1 VIPGYETRAIA
12 PKSGHTST
20 ALIEACG
27 LPEIGSELA
36 DSSVRISPDIT
47 TPFTVSGSV
56 LTLGSDVASD
66 FWEAACALREAIEL
80 RALGGDDARWA
91 HRILAHAT
99 ASIYRETTLRQPVAT
114 SESSQITKHG
124 IGKTML
130 ALGADMSAVAKEIA
144 AFVAGRDGLEPCPKG
159 EIRAAARALP
169 LAFPTEVLLTM
180 GGDHR
185 QMVDWDTGANSYGL
199 SPRPVPWR
207 TQFGS
212 CTASSPSPRAFAA
225 ARHLRHQLIAA
236 GLDDVLDDAVDS
248 ISDQIRIAICE
259 GFGLSTDDVLVV
271 LTPSGTDAEFV
282 ALAMALP
289 EAGPLIS
296 IILAPDEIGSGSLRA
311 AMGTH
316 FSAQSPFNGG
326 TEPGTPLQGLEG
338 RNIEAILVEVRDTD
352 GVLRDP
358 EAVEEELRSHIVRNP
373 GHILLHSVEG
383 TKTGIRLPRIET
395 LRRWEA
401 EFGARLR
408 VVVDAAQMRIDQ
420 STVRAHVSDGRM
432 VFVTGSKF
440 FGGPPFSGAVLIP
453 RASAAR
459 WDGQIPSGLADFLSH
474 HDVPVDLPTLRA
486 AGGDKPNFG
495 LILRWRAAIA
505 EIRSFLNASPE
516 IRDEILRRLGRGI
529 RETIDSSPHL
539 RLVESPYTAFPT
551 DDQRG
556 LDDLPTIFTFFVLDA
571 EGHAY
576 DLEAAREIHKML
588 VWDVSGQQGPT
599 SALGSRQLARQPF
612 HLGQPVAIA
621 EQGGRVGG
629 ALRIAIGAPTL
640 SQIVFDVTRGHN
652 WMDRLELEI
661 ADVQAA
667 IEKIGVIIRE
677 SGRFRAS
684 LTNVSPEAR
693 VGHD

>member
-1 VIPGYETRAIA
+1 MIPGYETRPIGSQSDH
-12 PKSGHTST
+12 PST

-36 DSSVRISPDIT
+36 DSSVRISPDIE
-47 TPFTVSGSV
+47 TPFNVSGQV
-56 LTLGSDVASD
+56 LTLAADVASD

-80 RALGGDDARWA
+80 RALGGEEVRWA
-91 HRILAHAT
+91 HRIVANAT
-99 ASIYRETTLRQPVAT
+99 ASVYGETTLRRPPA
-114 SESSQITKHG
+114 SGESSRVTKRS
-124 IGKTML
+124 IGQAML
-130 ALGADMSAVAKEIA
+130 APMADLSALATEIT
-144 AFVAGRDGLEPCPKG
+144 AFLEVRDGLEACPRG

-169 LAFPTEVLLTM
+169 LAFPTEVLLTL

-185 QMVDWDTGANSYGL
+185 QMVNWDTGANSYGL

-225 ARHLRHQLIAA
+225 ARYLRHQLIAA

-248 ISDQIRIAICE
+248 INDQIRVAICE
-259 GFGLSTDDVLVV
+259 SFGLSTEDVFVV

-289 EAGPLIS
+289 EEGPLLS

-311 AMGTH
+311 ATGTH
-316 FSAQSPFNGG
+316 FSAHSPFNGG
-326 TEPGTPLQGLEG
+326 AEPGTPLQGLEDL
-338 RNIEAILVEVRDTD
+338 NIDTALVEVRDTD

-358 EAVEEELRSHIVRNP
+358 EAVEEELRSHIGAYP
-373 GHILLHSVEG
+373 GHVLLHSVEG

-401 EFGARLR
+401 EFGDRLT

-420 STVRAHVSDGRM
+420 STVRAHVHDGRM

-453 RASAAR
+453 RTSVSHRDKPVPA
-459 WDGQIPSGLADFLSH
+459 GLADFLSH
-474 HDVPVDLPTLRA
+474 HDVPADLTALRA
-486 AGGDKPNFG
+486 AGGEKPNFG
-495 LILRWRAAIA
+495 LVLRWRAAIA

-516 IRDEILRRLGRGI
+516 IRDEILRRLARGI
-529 RETIDSSPHL
+529 RETIDASPHL
-539 RLVESPYTAFPT
+539 SLVESPYTAFPT

-556 LDDLPTIFTFFVLDA
+556 LDDLPTIFTFVVLDA
-571 EGHAY
+571 DGHAY
-576 DLEAAREIHKML
+576 DMEAAKEIHKML
-588 VWDVSGQQGPT
+588 VWDVSGEHGLA
-599 SALGSRQLARQPF
+599 SGLGSRQLARQPF
-612 HLGQPVAIA
+612 HLGQPVAIG
-621 EQGGRVGG
+621 QPGRRVGG

-640 SQIVFDVTRGHN
+640 SQIVFDVSRGHN
-652 WMDRLELEI
+652 WMDRLDLEI

-667 IEKIGVIIRE
+667 IEKIGVIVRE
-677 SGRFRAS
+677 SDRFRPAATKQRLGS
-684 LTNVSPEAR
+684 LS
-693 VGHD
+693 G